1 MITQS
6 QTYVDACTIRGILD
20 LLQEE
25 PAPVITV
32 RLVAMTQHV
41 SMPTAKRLLDG
52 LEAARIIEHP
62 TREADVLGS
71 MQKVPCMGWR
81 MTDAARKGEIPMD
94 AEKLAGGMA

>member
-1 MITQS
+1 MIAGSIHQ
-6 QTYVDACTIRGILD
+6 QTEDATTIRGILD
-20 LLQEE
+20 LFEE
-25 PAPVITV
+25 DETITA

-52 LEAARIIEHP
+52 LEAAGILEHP
-62 TREADVLGS
+62 TREADVLGV

-81 MTDAARKGEIPMD
+81 LTEVARKGEILVD